1 MTTITLTPEPAG
13 DQTSVSL
20 TTKLDGYTIK
30 WAAQNTG
37 ERVEIWQNT
46 SNNRATAT
54 KVATVADTYYD
65 SPTLTVG
72 TTYYI
77 WTRRLSVYDTVGDW
91 DLGASAGRTV
101 LVTGVSNNVVN
112 FNQTGQDFTIN
123 CKDLLITTVGEI
135 DFSTNGL
142 ITFST
147 FGLITFST
155 FGSIDFS
162 FVGTNTFGG
171 VGVTEFTGLQNV
183 DFAMDGII
191 TLSTATAGG
200 TGAVTQNTL
209 SGRVTAAAASTSLV
223 VTCNRVTASSI
234 VVAVASTNDTTG
246 YVTSVV
252 PAAGS
257 FTIYYTAPTANMNIS
272 WHTFN

>member
-91 DLGASAGRTV
+91 DLGVSAGRTV
-101 LVTGVSNNVVN
+101 TVAGVAPNNIG
-112 FNQTGQDFTIN
+112 F
-123 CKDLLITTVGEI
+123 
-135 DFSTNGL
+135 
-142 ITFST
+142 
-147 FGLITFST
+147 
-155 FGSIDFS
+155 
-162 FVGTNTFGG
+162 
-171 VGVTEFTGLQNV
+171 FTG
-183 DFAMDGII
+183 
-191 TLSTATAGG
+191 TALVISPSVNAGATVPSLYNTWTE
-200 TGAVTQNTL
+200 TGSYVSFTTPA
-209 SGRVTAAAASTSLV
+209 SGRGKIRGFIFVDANS
-223 VTCNRVTASSI
+223 
-234 VVAVASTNDTTG
+234 
-246 YVTSVV
+246 TSVV
-252 PAAGS
+252 TSGSSGFLQARLRVRNQSAGVNVAGQY
-257 FTIYYTAPTANMNIS
+257 YYTGIEWILDDGSVVSTGL
-272 WHTFN
+272 HTFNVEYKYGFEDGLLNNTTYRVHLDLQKTRTGADLTYGVEFGVSLNSFAVDSVSF